1 MVCSPESSF
10 FSVPTPGHCL
20 WPGPPRLWPGRF
32 SVASKLVSGW
42 GFASVCPLQV
52 PTCQAS
58 AHVLSVAQGPRTGSL
73 TSFPSAPC
81 PVGAGQ
87 LAGPVLPPSG
97 PRVRGS
103 LRPSPPSVCLL
114 PSLLSLGKK
123 LFFLVPGQVSLPC
136 RGSLPTGLPCPPPP
150 SPFFSPA
157 PRPAPWVPTCVTPA
171 SYVAT
176 AVVHGSPQLQTPRGQ
191 GSVPVLS
198 APPAGGRGL
207 APTWLTSTSTEE
219 NRRSSRA
226 AGRGASAERD
236 AQTPSSTHVDPAP
249 ALHRRT
255 PSDSPYG
262 RATVPT
268 RLPGASKNWPQLFP
282 LQGPLKSV
290 RFPPESP
297 RAWEQGSL
305 PLALLLV
312 HPPSTHQ
319 PANFGDPTRITSPP
333 ILKPLPQLPAPPGPA
348 LPFLRSLPQGDPLC
362 PRSSLGRHCL
372 PWLHVAS
379 SGNSPLLPR
388 TG

>member
-42 GFASVCPLQV
+42 GFASVCSLQV

-73 TSFPSAPC
+73 TSFPSAPLL
-81 PVGAGQ
+81 VGAGQ

-123 LFFLVPGQVSLPC
+123 LFLLVPSQVSLPC

-171 SYVAT
+171 SCVAT
-176 AVVHGSPQLQTPRGQ
+176 AVVHGSPRLQTPRGQ

-207 APTWLTSTSTEE
+207 APTWLTSTTAEE

-226 AGRGASAERD
+226 AGR
-236 AQTPSSTHVDPAP
+236 
-249 ALHRRT
+249 
-255 PSDSPYG
+255 
-262 RATVPT
+262 
-268 RLPGASKNWPQLFP
+268 
-282 LQGPLKSV
+282 
-290 RFPPESP
+290 
-297 RAWEQGSL
+297 
-305 PLALLLV
+305 
-312 HPPSTHQ
+312 
-319 PANFGDPTRITSPP
+319 
-333 ILKPLPQLPAPPGPA
+333 
-348 LPFLRSLPQGDPLC
+348 
-362 PRSSLGRHCL
+362 
-372 PWLHVAS
+372 
-379 SGNSPLLPR
+379 
-388 TG
+388 